1 MRTLCLS
8 VAFLTVGL
16 AGCKTCGPEEAGCQ
30 EGIVVRAPQQKV
42 IVEQPAA
49 PPAAPV
55 APAMMPMAYPQAPM
69 AMPAATSVRERTGI
83 GFTFDTINIPIPCI
97 KLIAVPKPT
106 EVTYQI
112 PPQPVAPV
120 AYAQPMMPMAMPVA
134 PPMYAAPQPVMYQPV
149 APPPAAPVAPVAPPV
164 APPVALPPPA
174 AAPCPPITEQQ
185 CDEIIEKCN
194 ILKRL
199 HQLRQHACDAAA
211 CPPK

>member
-1 MRTLCLS
+1 MRPLCLS
-8 VAFLTVGL
+8 VALLTVGL
-16 AGCKTCGPEEAGCQ
+16 AGCKTCCHEEAGCPEQ
-30 EGIVVRAPQQKV
+30 IVVKAPPQKV
-42 IVEQPAA
+42 IVEQPVA

-55 APAMMPMAYPQAPM
+55 APPAAPAAAPAMMPMAYPQAPV
-69 AMPAATSVRERTGI
+69 AMPAASAVRERTGI
-83 GFTFDTINIPIPCI
+83 GFTFDTFNIPIPCI
-97 KLIAVPKPT
+97 RLIAVPKPT

-120 AYAQPMMPMAMPVA
+120 AYAPPVMPMAMPVA
-134 PPMYAAPQPVMYQPV
+134 QPMYAAPPVMYQPV
-149 APPPAAPVAPVAPPV
+149 APPPAAPV
-164 APPVALPPPA
+164 PPPA
-174 AAPCPPITEQQ
+174 APAPCPPITEQQ